1 MSSESRVRA
10 VVAAHGELAI
20 GLVSAVERITGR
32 GEALAPLSNVGLG
45 ADEMEQRLR
54 ERIEREGIRAI
65 FTDLPSGSWT
75 MAARRAMR
83 GREDVVLVTGV
94 NLAALLEFVM
104 RDDVDAAT
112 SARSS
117 VERARGAISIVGG
130 TRGG

>member
-1 MSSESRVRA
+1 MNNAARPRA
-10 VVAAHGELAI
+10 VVAAHGELAA

-32 GEALAPLSNVGLG
+32 GEALAPMSNVGLA
-45 ADEMEQRLR
+45 ADDMEQRLR
-54 ERIEREGIRAI
+54 ERIERDGIRAI

-75 MAARRAMR
+75 TAARRAMR

>member
-1 MSSESRVRA
+1 MSSGAARA
-10 VVAAHGELAI
+10 IVAAHGELAS

-32 GEALAPLSNVGLG
+32 GEALAALSNVGMG
-45 ADEMEQRLR
+45 ADEMAQRLR

-94 NLAALLEFVM
+94 KLAALLEFVM
-104 RDDVDAAT
+104 RDDVDPAT
-112 SARSS
+112 GARGA
-117 VERARGAISIVGG
+117 VERARGAISVIGG
-130 TRGG
+130 SRGS